1 MIGRSGHFRIA
12 VESLRSSKW
21 RAMLTMLGIVIG
33 VVSVVTTVSLGEGA
47 KQSVIAQIN
56 KSGESL
62 ITIRPSVIGS
72 NNNQRLDLFG
82 ITYQGTLSDKDY
94 EALRK
99 VKDIGSVAPF
109 SFITN
114 SFSKD
119 KKNFDGG
126 VVIGTSYDLP
136 VVLGQKLQ
144 YGSFFKNDE
153 PQHNTAVIGPR
164 VAQELFGENV
174 PIGKYMNIRD
184 EQFIVKGIFEPF
196 ETSSIVPSIDY
207 NSAVFIQYETGR
219 KLTDRSD
226 IYQILVKPPDDR
238 NVNKMV
244 SIISDTLKA
253 NHGGQKDFTVLRQ
266 EDKLAETSEMLT
278 IMTTF
283 VAGIAAI
290 SLIVGGIGIL
300 NIMLVSVTE
309 RTHEIGVRKAIGATN
324 RQIVNQF
331 LTEAV
336 ILSGI
341 GGIFGI
347 VLSLFANYLFRIFT
361 SLTPVL
367 TWPIVV
373 IAFLVS
379 ISVGII
385 FGVTPAIS
393 AARKK
398 PIDALRYE

>member
-1 MIGRSGHFRIA
+1 
-12 VESLRSSKW
+12 
-21 RAMLTMLGIVIG
+21 MLGIVIG

-47 KQSVIAQIN
+47 KQSIIAQIN
-56 KSGESL
+56 KSGENL
-62 ITIRPSVIGS
+62 ITVRPGVIGS
-72 NNNQRLDLFG
+72 NNNQKFGLFG
-82 ITYQGTLSDKDY
+82 TTYQGALSDKDY
-94 EALRK
+94 EALHK
-99 VKDIGSVAPF
+99 VIEIGNIAPF
-109 SFITN
+109 SFVAN

-126 VVIGTSYDLP
+126 IVIGTSHDLP
-136 VVLGQKLQ
+136 LVLGQKLQ

-153 PQHNTAVIGPR
+153 PQHNTAIIGQR

-196 ETSSIVPSIDY
+196 ETSTVVPSIDY

-219 KLTDRSD
+219 DLTGGSD
-226 IYQILVKPPDDR
+226 IYQILVKPPDNA
-238 NVNKMV
+238 NVDKV
-244 SIISDTLKA
+244 ASVISDTLKA
-253 NHGGQKDFTVLRQ
+253 NHGGQKDFNVLRQ
-266 EDKLAETSEMLT
+266 QDKLAETSEMLT

-324 RQIVNQF
+324 RQIIDQF
-331 LTEAV
+331 LTEAI

-347 VLSLFANYLFRIFT
+347 ALSLLANYLFRIFT